1 MCNWRSGSKIFLINQ
16 TLYPAI
22 NNNLNKSNHPT
33 QLFKKIEGLE
43 NIDKIIDI
51 SQSPIG
57 RTPRSNPVTYT
68 GIFTPIRE
76 LFAET
81 QESRSR
87 GYKPGRFSFNVKEV
101 DEA

>member
-1 MCNWRSGSKIFLINQ
+1 MVIVLINQ
-16 TLYPAI
+16 IYY
-22 NNNLNKSNHPT
+22 LNRLKRLRPE
-33 QLFKKIEGLE
+33 F
-43 NIDKIIDI
+43 IDKIIDI

-81 QESRSR
+81 QDARSR
-87 GYKPGRFSFNVKEV
+87 GYKPGALVLMSKEV
-101 DEA
+101 GVKLRGGWNDKS